1 VITSYVENKF
11 TPADKDLNNNNNNNN
26 NDDDDDDDDKAPLT

>member
-1 VITSYVENKF
+1 MTSYVENKY

-26 NDDDDDDDDKAPLT
+26 DDDKALN